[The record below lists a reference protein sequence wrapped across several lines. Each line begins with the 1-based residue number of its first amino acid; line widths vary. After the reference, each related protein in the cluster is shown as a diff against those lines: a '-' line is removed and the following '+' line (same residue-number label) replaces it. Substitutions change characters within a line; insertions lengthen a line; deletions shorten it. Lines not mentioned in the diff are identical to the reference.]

1 MADIDKRA
9 HCPFCGA
16 PWTDEMLEI
25 FDAGLTGGCGC
36 GHDHGGVAAPA
47 ALDHK
52 HEKRASGE
60 IVCAACHRAIYRALP
75 LDETA

>member
-1 MADIDKRA
+1 MVASDNRA

-36 GHDHGGVAAPA
+36 GHDHGGAAPVA
-47 ALDHK
+47 PDHQ
-52 HEKRASGE
+52 HVKRAAGE
-60 IVCAACHRAIYRALP
+60 IVCASCHRAIYRALP
-75 LDETA
+75 LDEPA